1 MLHNRD
7 DYFLTIKLVG
17 LIFSIYVY
25 INYGSFETSIVM
37 GLLCYI
43 IINIALYYIDNI
55 KVKIGLSVI
64 SLLISYGLGIKYNSI
79 FFILTPF
86 TFFDIG
92 ILMNKKLT
100 YSFIGC
106 IFFIMMIP
114 TSIVMNYL
122 LFVIFYYIVAKILID
137 KVSRIDKIWKEN
149 LMLRE
154 KIDKYTKAVEKEK
167 NYSKQIIYTTKLE
180 ERNKL
185 SKEMHDKIGH
195 TIASS
200 LMHLEATKV
209 VIDKDKNEAK
219 NMINTTIQVLREG
232 MDDIRIT
239 LKKIKPSEEQLG
251 INRVKSI
258 MDDAFNHNSYEYTFN
273 HSGNIDKLNY
283 SHWKCII
290 NNLMEGITNIKK
302 HSTGNSVSL
311 NIEVLNKIVR
321 VSLKDNG
328 DGALNIKKSIG
339 LKAME
344 ERVIDLGG
352 NISFN
357 GQDGFT
363 IIMILP
369 LS

>member
-7 DYFLTIKLVG
+7 DYFLVIKLVG

-25 INYGSFETSIVM
+25 INYGSFETSIII

-64 SLLISYGLGIKYNSI
+64 SLLIAYGLGIKYNSI

-122 LFVIFYYIVAKILID
+122 LFVTFYYIVAKILID

-154 KIDKYTKAVEKEK
+154 KIDKYTKEVEKEK

-239 LKKIKPSEEQLG
+239 LKIIKPSEEQLG

-258 MDDAFNHNSYEYTFN
+258 MDDAFSHNSCEYTFN
-273 HSGNIDKLNY
+273 HFGNIDKLNY

-328 DGALNIKKSIG
+328 DGVLNIKKSIG

>member
-1 MLHNRD
+1 MINNSD
-7 DYFLTIKLVG
+7 DYFLTIKLLG
-17 LIFSIYVY
+17 LIFSTYVY
-25 INYGSFETSIVM
+25 INYGSFQSSIII
-37 GLLCYI
+37 GLLCFL
-43 IINIALYYIDNI
+43 IINIALYYLENI
-55 KVKIGLSVI
+55 NIRVCLSAI
-64 SLLISYGLGIKYNSI
+64 SFCISYGLGIKYNSI
-79 FFILTPF
+79 FFTLIPF

-92 ILMNKKLT
+92 ILMNIKLS
-100 YSFIGC
+100 YSFMVTIL
-106 IFFIMMIP
+106 FITILP
-114 TSIVMNYL
+114 KDIVMNYL
-122 LFVIFYYIVAKILID
+122 LFAIFYYIAAKILIN
-137 KVSRIDKIWKEN
+137 KVSKIDKLWKEN

-154 KIDKYTKAVEKEK
+154 KIDKYTREVEKEK

-185 SKEMHDKIGH
+185 SKEMHDKVGH

-200 LMHLEATKV
+200 LMHLEATKL

-219 NMINTTIQVLREG
+219 NMINTTIQVLRKG
-232 MDDIRIT
+232 MDDIRET
-239 LKKIKPSEEQLG
+239 LKIIKPSEEQLG

-258 MDDAFNHNSYEYTFN
+258 MEDAFSHNSYGYTFN
-273 HSGNIDKLNY
+273 HCGNIDKLTY
-283 SHWKCII
+283 SHWTCII
-290 NNLMEGITNIKK
+290 NNLIEGITNIKK
-302 HSTGNSVSL
+302 HSTGNNASL

-321 VSLKDNG
+321 VSIKDNG
-328 DGALNIKKSIG
+328 DGAVNIKKSIG

-357 GQDGFT
+357 GENGFT

>member
-1 MLHNRD
+1 MLQNRD

-17 LIFSIYVY
+17 LIYSIYVY
-25 INYGSFETSIVM
+25 INFGAFQTSIII
-37 GLLCYI
+37 GLLCFI

-64 SLLISYGLGIKYNSI
+64 SLLISYGLAIKYNGI
-79 FFILTPF
+79 FFILIPF
-86 TFFDIG
+86 TFFDIS
-92 ILMNKKLT
+92 ILMNKKLI
-100 YSFIGC
+100 YSFIVC
-106 IFFIMMIP
+106 ILFIMMIP
-114 TSIVMNYL
+114 KDIVMNYS
-122 LFVIFYYIVAKILID
+122 LFVIFYYIVAKILIN

-154 KIDKYTKAVEKEK
+154 KIDKYTKEVEKEK

-209 VIDKDKNEAK
+209 IIDKDKNEAK

-232 MDDIRIT
+232 IDDIRKT
-239 LKKIKPSEEQLG
+239 LKIIKPSEEQLG

-258 MDDAFNHNSYEYTFN
+258 MDDAFDHNSYGYTFN
-273 HSGNIDKLNY
+273 HSGNIDKLTY

-321 VSLKDNG
+321 VSIKDNG
-328 DGALNIKKSIG
+328 DGAVNIKKSIG

-357 GQDGFT
+357 GENGFT